1 MVCLIGWSCGG
12 RRLDPLPKP
21 GNQGDYRR
29 GNEGFERRGG
39 FSRGGGRYSNDRGNS
54 PYQLAS
60 SGSGPSLHSTPV
72 SMYSSALMGGG
83 RKANDG
89 VSLAGVT
96 PEVMSAAAQVLQ
108 NINKQVGLTNLPLPN
123 RSSPQVNMATQLQQ
137 IAAAQRMAPA
147 SFEGSPY
154 AQFGYPP
161 PGKKLPPE
169 GERYNRRMGR
179 SSGHHDNM
187 SHDLFKNPQ
196 M

>member
-1 MVCLIGWSCGG
+1 M
-12 RRLDPLPKP
+12 
-21 GNQGDYRR
+21 
-29 GNEGFERRGG
+29 
-39 FSRGGGRYSNDRGNS
+39 
-54 PYQLAS
+54 
-60 SGSGPSLHSTPV
+60 SGPSLHSAPAA
-72 SMYSSALMGGG
+72 SMYSSALMSG
-83 RKANDG
+83 RKANDGG

-137 IAAAQRMAPA
+137 IAAAQRMPV
-147 SFEGSPY
+147 STFDSPY

-169 GERYNRRMGR
+169 GERYNRRMSGR

-187 SHDLFKNPQ
+187 SHDLFKNPR